1 MRKLQSLLFLF
12 LMIVMPVYLVIHKH
26 KAIKE
31 ETTTQKHFATLDEIK
46 KRGKLRILTL
56 YSSTSYFIYRG
67 QEMGYEYELASDFA
81 ESLGIKTEVIVA
93 RNTNQLIKLLREGK
107 GDVIAYN
114 MPISKQMSDSLSYCG
129 RQYITHQVLVQ
140 KNGTKNK
147 PLKDVTELIGKDV
160 YVTGNSRYLQRLI
173 HLNQELG
180 GGIHIHVNN
189 KDSVTSE
196 DLIGMVSNGQI
207 PYTVSDDNIARLNK
221 TYYENIDIS
230 LKVSFP
236 QRLSWMVDKQNA
248 SLVNALNKWFA
259 ENVHSENYRAIIKRY
274 FEQSKHP
281 ANLTLPKIT
290 KGKISRYDLIFKK
303 YAHEIGWEWQLLAAV
318 AFVESK
324 FDPNEVSWAGAK
336 GLMQIM
342 PRTAASVGLYGS
354 KAFDPDANVK
364 GAVTLFR
371 ALNRVFSKVEDR
383 SERIKFILAAYNSGV
398 SHIVDAQALARKYG
412 KDPLAW
418 EGHVAHYLALKSNP
432 EYYDDPVCKSGYT
445 RGEETCNYVSK
456 TLHILGFYKKKTA
469 RR

>member
-1 MRKLQSLLFLF
+1 MRKVQTFIFLLI
-12 LMIVMPVYLVIHKH
+12 MIVLPIYLVISVQKFR
-26 KAIKE
+26 K
-31 ETTTQKHFATLDEIK
+31 ETTPFKRFYTVSEIK

-67 QEMGYEYELASDFA
+67 QEMGYEYELASGFA
-81 ESLGIKTEVIVA
+81 ESLGVQTEVIVA
-93 RNTNQLIKLLREGK
+93 ENTNQLIRLLREGK
-107 GDVIAYN
+107 GDVVAYN
-114 MPISKQMSDSLSYCG
+114 MPISKQLKDSISYCG
-129 RQYITHQVLVQ
+129 RQFITNQVLVQ
-140 KNGTKNK
+140 PTGSKHK

-196 DLIGMVSNGQI
+196 DLIGMVSNGEI

-236 QRLSWMVDKQNA
+236 QRLSWMVDKQNN
-248 SLVNALNKWFA
+248 SLESALNKWFA
-259 ENVHSENYRAIIKRY
+259 ENVHSDNYRAIIKRY
-274 FEQSKHP
+274 FEQSKNP
-281 ANLTLPKIT
+281 SSLIIPKIT
-290 KGKISRYDLIFKK
+290 KGRISAYDLLFRK
-303 YAHEIGWEWQLLAAV
+303 YAKEIGWDWQLLAAV

-342 PRTAASVGLYGS
+342 PRTAASVGVYGG
-354 KAFDPDANVK
+354 KAFDPEVNVK
-364 GAVTLFR
+364 GAVTVFH
-371 ALNRVFSKVEDR
+371 ALNRVFSKVKKR
-383 SERIKFILAAYNSGV
+383 SDRIKFILAAYNSGV
-398 SHIVDAQALARKYG
+398 SHIVDAQALANKYG
-412 KDPLAW
+412 KDPLVW

-432 EYYDDPVCKSGYT
+432 EYYDDPVCKSGYA
-445 RGEETCNYVSK
+445 RGTETCNYVTK
-456 TLHILGFYKKKTA
+456 VMHIFEFYKKKTA
-469 RR
+469 GK